1 LWWDGTAVAVSVTM
15 AGRDETNQLELI
27 MTHPSTLPVMICE
40 EYPMV
45 ERDEPNQELTQLPAK
60 VSPVICEQDPT
71 SIHQFASHL
80 VEDAAA
86 RVQLI
91 KLSDTSSP
99 SGCLNKGKDVCL
111 SFKHCATVAT
121 VERTS
126 ASLLEKMK
134 PRVQSLKAKGI
145 LVNEPRFLKR
155 SRNPYTGLITPVAKD
170 YSTSYSNHIYLKAK
184 KMKMATSSPLSNLAE
199 LPCEKFMRPADP
211 KISPRNK
218 LGGSNCMTP
227 RSTELS
233 ISSSSSEDDF
243 EGGFGADEFYSGAFL
258 DSDSDDNK
266 DTGHRNS
273 SVNEEDFLNDLQQG
287 INIALNSAGSDE
299 NQDGPVQMEVENQIL
314 PGPNNILCRALNTLL
329 KKLNLKPLA

>member
-1 LWWDGTAVAVSVTM
+1 
-15 AGRDETNQLELI
+15 
-27 MTHPSTLPVMICE
+27 MTQPSTLPVMICD

-60 VSPVICEQDPT
+60 VSPVICEQDPG

-111 SFKHCATVAT
+111 SFKHCATV
-121 VERTS
+121 ERTS

-134 PRVQSLKAKGI
+134 PRAQSLKAKGI

-218 LGGSNCMTP
+218 LGGSNCMTS

-233 ISSSSSEDDF
+233 ISSSSSSEDDF

-287 INIALNSAGSDE
+287 INIPLNSAGSDE

>member
-1 LWWDGTAVAVSVTM
+1 M
-15 AGRDETNQLELI
+15 AGRDEPNQLELI
-27 MTHPSTLPVMICE
+27 MTQSSTLPVMICE
-40 EYPMV
+40 EYPMA

-60 VSPVICEQDPT
+60 VSPVICKQDPA

-99 SGCLNKGKDVCL
+99 AGCLNNGKDVCL
-111 SFKHCATVAT
+111 SFKHCPTVAT

-126 ASLLEKMK
+126 APLLEKMK
-134 PRVQSLKAKGI
+134 PRAQSLKAKGF

-170 YSTSYSNHIYLKAK
+170 YSTSYSNSIYLKAK
-184 KMKMATSSPLSNLAE
+184 KMKMATSPLSNLAE

-211 KISPRNK
+211 KISPGNK
-218 LGGSNCMTP
+218 LGGINCMTS

-233 ISSSSSEDDF
+233 ISSSSSSEDDF

-273 SVNEEDFLNDLQQG
+273 SVNGDDFLNDLQQG
-287 INIALNSAGSDE
+287 INIPVNSAGSNE
-299 NQDGPVQMEVENQIL
+299 NQDGPVQMEVENHIL

>member
-1 LWWDGTAVAVSVTM
+1 
-15 AGRDETNQLELI
+15 
-27 MTHPSTLPVMICE
+27 
-40 EYPMV
+40 
-45 ERDEPNQELTQLPAK
+45 
-60 VSPVICEQDPT
+60 
-71 SIHQFASHL
+71 

-99 SGCLNKGKDVCL
+99 SGCLNKGKEVCL

-134 PRVQSLKAKGI
+134 PRAQSLKAKGI

-218 LGGSNCMTP
+218 LGGSNCMTS

-233 ISSSSSEDDF
+233 ISSSSSSEDDF

>member
-1 LWWDGTAVAVSVTM
+1 M
-15 AGRDETNQLELI
+15 AGRDEPNHLELI
-27 MTHPSTLPVMICE
+27 VTQPSTLPVMICQ
-40 EYPMV
+40 EYPMA

-60 VSPVICEQDPT
+60 VSPVICEQDPA
-71 SIHQFASHL
+71 SIHQFAAHL
-80 VEDAAA
+80 VEDAAT

-91 KLSDTSSP
+91 KLSDTASP
-99 SGCLNKGKDVCL
+99 AGCLNKGKDVCL

-134 PRVQSLKAKGI
+134 PRAQSLKAKGI

-170 YSTSYSNHIYLKAK
+170 YSTSYNNRIYLKAK
-184 KMKMATSSPLSNLAE
+184 KMKMATSSPLSNLAK

-218 LGGSNCMTP
+218 LGGINCMT
-227 RSTELS
+227 SQNTELS
-233 ISSSSSEDDF
+233 ISSSSSSEDDF
-243 EGGFGADEFYSGAFL
+243 EGGFGADEFYSGTFL

-273 SVNEEDFLNDLQQG
+273 SVNGDDFLNDLQQG
-287 INIALNSAGSDE
+287 INIPLNSAGSNE
-299 NQDGPVQMEVENQIL
+299 NQDGPVQMEVENHIL